1 MNYQPYLPIDSLIH
15 VQAKQYLEDG
25 EEEEIPK
32 MADPAMGGRYDLGQ
46 LRNMA
51 WAAKLC
57 IQTSPDHRPL
67 MSKVRGS
74 QVCLA
79 VQITS

>member
-1 MNYQPYLPIDSLIH
+1 MHARKYN

-25 EEEEIPK
+25 EEEDIPK
-32 MADPAMGGRYDLGQ
+32 MADPALGGRYDVGQ

-57 IQTSPDHRPL
+57 IQTSPDHRPQ
-67 MSKVRGS
+67 MSKVWNS
-74 QVCLA
+74 DKFA
-79 VQITS
+79 